1 MGFCIIITL
10 DRKKFPPMKK
20 TAKIALFALFAMMFL
35 TRSSGLAMNSKDK
48 VRTIRS
54 MLPRDIMN
62 NGGL

>member
-1 MGFCIIITL
+1 M
-10 DRKKFPPMKK
+10 KKF
-20 TAKIALFALFAMMFL
+20 AKVALFALFGMMFL

-48 VRTIRS
+48 VRIVKS